1 MFEDSEVTQ
10 TMVTGTVYLPTS
22 HWHCITSGKS
32 GPDQIFSSSHLFL
45 LLSRPLSCLIPSAS
59 FELQSRRTH
68 RSRAACFV
76 ARFFRPQHS
85 IPLAFVEHGR
95 CPINQER
102 TANEA
107 SPKSRIALKGGWGV
121 LSKVSSCY
129 FSIAPPLSNLSQ
141 SDFIIFQFSPHLHLR
156 APVIPTPPS
165 GY

>member
-10 TMVTGTVYLPTS
+10 TMVTGTVYLPAS
-22 HWHCITSGKS
+22 PWHCLTSGKS
-32 GPDQIFSSSHLFL
+32 GSDQIFSSSHLFL

-121 LSKVSSCY
+121 LKGE
-129 FSIAPPLSNLSQ
+129 FLPPA
-141 SDFIIFQFSPHLHLR
+141 IF
-156 APVIPTPPS
+156 PVITPKVIS
-165 GY
+165 

>member
-1 MFEDSEVTQ
+1 M
-10 TMVTGTVYLPTS
+10 YLPAS
-22 HWHCITSGKS
+22 PWHCLTSKKS
-32 GPDQIFSSSHLFL
+32 DSDQIFSSSHLFL

-59 FELQSRRTH
+59 FELQSRPTH

-107 SPKSRIALKGGWGV
+107 SPESRIALKGGWGV

-129 FSIAPPLSNLSQ
+129 FSIAPLSNLSQ
-141 SDFIIFQFSPHLHLR
+141 SDFIIFQFSPHLPPP
-156 APVIPTPPS
+156 APVIPAPPS